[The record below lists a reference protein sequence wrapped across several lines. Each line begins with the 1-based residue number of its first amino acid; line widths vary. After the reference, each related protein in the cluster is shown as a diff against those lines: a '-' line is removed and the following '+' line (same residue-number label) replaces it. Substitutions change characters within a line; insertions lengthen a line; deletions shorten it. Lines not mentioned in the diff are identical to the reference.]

1 MAFPV
6 DEKYIENTENELGVK
21 FPDSFRKKMMKS
33 NGGGVEVSTDYFE
46 IHPFYDTS
54 DKKRIK
60 RTCNSIL
67 HETKIAREH
76 YRLPENLI
84 VIGNNG
90 GGDVLVY
97 KTEKEG
103 SINNAVYW
111 LDHETEELVLAAKD
125 FGELNQSV

>member
-1 MAFPV
+1 MSFPV
-6 DEKYIENTENELGVK
+6 DEKYIENAETELGVK
-21 FPDSFRKKMMKS
+21 FPDSFRKKMMKL

-54 DKKRIK
+54 DRKRIK

-67 HETKIAREH
+67 HETKTAREH

-97 KTEKEG
+97 KTEKDG
-103 SINNAVYW
+103 SVKNTVYW
-111 LDHETEELVLAAKD
+111 LDHETEELMFAAKD
-125 FGELNQSV
+125 FGELNESV

>member
-1 MAFPV
+1 VPFPV
-6 DEKYIENTENELGVK
+6 DEKYIANTENELGVK

-33 NGGGVEVSTDYFE
+33 NGGGVEVSMDYFE

-67 HETKIAREH
+67 YETKIAREH
-76 YRLPENLI
+76 YRLPESLI

-90 GGDVLVY
+90 AARFLPT
-97 KTEKEG
+97 KLKKR
-103 SINNAVYW
+103 AVIMSN
-111 LDHETEELVLAAKD
+111 HPGVRAV
-125 FGELNQSV
+125 S

>member
-6 DEKYIENTENELGVK
+6 DEKYIVNAEKALGAK
-21 FPDSFRKKMMKS
+21 FPASFREKMMKL

-46 IHPFYDTS
+46 LHPFYDTS

-60 RTCNSIL
+60 RTCNSIV
-67 HETKIAREH
+67 HETKMARDH
-76 YRLPENLI
+76 YRLPENLV

-97 KTEKEG
+97 KIESNG
-103 SINNAVYW
+103 SIGNTVYW
-111 LDHETEELVLAAKD
+111 LCHETEELLLAAND
-125 FGELNQSV
+125 FGELN

>member
-6 DEKYIENTENELGVK
+6 DEKYIENAEIELGVK
-21 FPDSFRKKMMKS
+21 FPDSFRKKMMNL
-33 NGGGVEVSTDYFE
+33 NGGGVEVSSDYFE

-67 HETKIAREH
+67 HETKTAREH

-97 KTEKEG
+97 KTEKDG
-103 SINNAVYW
+103 SINNTVYW

>member
-1 MAFPV
+1 MPFPV
-6 DEKYIENTENELGVK
+6 DVKYIENTETELGVK
-21 FPDSFRKKMMKS
+21 FPESFRTKMMKS
-33 NGGGVEVSTDYFE
+33 NGGGVEVSTDFFE
-46 IHPFYDTS
+46 LHPFYDTS

-67 HETKIAREH
+67 HETKTARED

-97 KTEKEG
+97 KIEKDG
-103 SINNAVYW
+103 SINNSVYW
-111 LDHETEELVLAAKD
+111 LDHETEELVFAAND
-125 FGELNQSV
+125 FGELSESV

>member
-1 MAFPV
+1 
-6 DEKYIENTENELGVK
+6 
-21 FPDSFRKKMMKS
+21 MMKS

-46 IHPFYDTS
+46 IHPFYDIS

-76 YRLPENLI
+76 YRIPESLI

-90 GGDVLVY
+90 
-97 KTEKEG
+97 
-103 SINNAVYW
+103 
-111 LDHETEELVLAAKD
+111 AARFLSTKLKKRAALIMQCT
-125 FGELNQSV
+125 G